1 MRKINRLGIRLFIC
15 GMLSVFLP
23 ASLQGIPKTT
33 IQDTLFNAD
42 GSKVQGS
49 VTLNWN
55 GFTASDG
62 TTLVTN
68 SVKVKIV
75 QGVLV
80 VDLVPNENATPAG
93 TTYKATY
100 LFNNGIRSVEHWV
113 VPESATPVTVSNVR
127 IGQLPPAGSV
137 ISISQ
142 ISGLTES
149 RIIYCQSRQR
159 EDCFQKAVIKRGLRR
174 IRRSALRARSSSSQ

>member
-1 MRKINRLGIRLFIC
+1 
-15 GMLSVFLP
+15 MLSVFLP

-93 TTYKATY
+93 TTY
-100 LFNNGIRSVEHWV
+100 
-113 VPESATPVTVSNVR
+113 
-127 IGQLPPAGSV
+127 PAFP
-137 ISISQ
+137 I
-142 ISGLTES
+142 
-149 RIIYCQSRQR
+149 
-159 EDCFQKAVIKRGLRR
+159 
-174 IRRSALRARSSSSQ
+174 